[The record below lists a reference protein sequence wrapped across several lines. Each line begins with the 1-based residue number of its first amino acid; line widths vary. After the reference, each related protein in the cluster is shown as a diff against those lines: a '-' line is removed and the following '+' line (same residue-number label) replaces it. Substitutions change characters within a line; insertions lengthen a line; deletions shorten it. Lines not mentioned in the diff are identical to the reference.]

1 MQVFKPQRRRDR
13 FSSTKVAEFIDVKAE
28 IIFIELKALL
38 LVVFELGAFM
48 KSDFGVIQ
56 MLFSTSS

>member
-1 MQVFKPQRRRDR
+1 M
-13 FSSTKVAEFIDVKAE
+13 STKVAEFIDVKAE

-38 LVVFELGAFM
+38 LVVFELGVFM

-56 MLFSTSS
+56 MFFSTNS